1 MTNDLISREAAISLL
16 KDQFYEQ
23 CPKGSVQRILFANAI
38 EALTNMPSAESG
50 WRPIET
56 APKDGPPVLLFARCQ
71 HATASGIVVGWHLE
85 DRGWIELSF
94 TSPVGIV
101 PSHWMPLP
109 EFPA

>member
-1 MTNDLISREAAISLL
+1 MTDLISRQDAIALL
-16 KDQFYEQ
+16 ESILDN
-23 CPKGSVQRILFANAI
+23 CRGSEGPLPQAI

-50 WRPIET
+50 WQPIET
-56 APKDGPPVLLFARCQ
+56 APKDGRPVLLFARCQ

-109 EFPA
+109 EFPT